1 MHGFDPNT
9 PSIARVY
16 DYLLGGKDNFP
27 ADRGLADRFLAILPD
42 IAPTMRDNRQFL
54 SRAVT
59 WAAGQGVSQF
69 IDLGC
74 GLPTEPNTDGSA
86 RAVIPDARVVY
97 VDKDPIVVSHLNA
110 QADTVTG
117 VAIVPGDVG
126 DVPAVLK
133 GARAA
138 LDLSRPVCLIMG
150 ALVHFYPADA
160 AAGLVRRYLAA
171 LAPGSYLVLSC
182 ARVTGEKGQQ
192 LIETYNSGGTLIY
205 PHSDEQ
211 IAAFFDGVELVE
223 PGITEVRRWR
233 AGWPELPQLPPRVGE
248 MIGGVAR
255 VGTARAANSAN
266 S

>member
-1 MHGFDPNT
+1 MHDFDPNT

-59 WAAGQGVSQF
+59 WAAGQGISQF

-97 VDKDPIVVSHLNA
+97 VDRDPIVISHLNA
-110 QADTVTG
+110 QADTVPRVT
-117 VAIVPGDVG
+117 IVPNDVG
-126 DVPAVLK
+126 DVRAVLK
-133 GARAA
+133 AAGEA
-138 LDLSRPVCLIMG
+138 LDLSRPACLVMG

-160 AAGLVRRYLAA
+160 ATDLVRRYVAA
-171 LAPGSYLVLSC
+171 LVPGSCLVLSC
-182 ARVTGEKGQQ
+182 ARVIGEQGQR
-192 LIETYNSGGTLIY
+192 LIETYNSGGTQIY

-211 IAAFFDGVELVE
+211 IAAFFAGVELVE

-233 AGWPELPQLPPRVGE
+233 ADSPELPPLAPRVGE
-248 MIGGVAR
+248 MIGGVGR
-255 VGTARAANSAN
+255 VGRRKPAA
-266 S
+266 